1 MAKDKAHKIP
11 VAPIKGAKVT
21 LQKDIGVIPA
31 GRYRVVK
38 VTAKAVT
45 IEPVKHLSK
54 FRSFEVKI

>member
-1 MAKDKAHKIP
+1 MAKDKAPKFP

-21 LQKDIGVIPA
+21 LQKAVGVIPA

-38 VTAKAVT
+38 VRAKAIT

-54 FRSFEVKI
+54 FRSFEVQI